1 MTRSNRTTI
10 AAVLVFIFTLF
21 SLIRGILDFVNQGP
35 ILQNADRWF
44 IAVGFMLFAI
54 LLVSSY
60 GIWQNQR
67 WGKIAAIAILTL
79 NALAVLPQF
88 LDGGTLT
95 DTMMRLL
102 DVGVW
107 LVTTVLLLW
116 PNRNAVPRE
125 TESPVH

>member
-10 AAVLVFIFTLF
+10 AAVLVFLF
-21 SLIRGILDFVNQGP
+21 SLISLIRGFLDFVNQGP

-44 IAVGFMLFAI
+44 IVLGFMLFTI

-60 GIWQNQR
+60 GIWKNQR
-67 WGKIAAIAILTL
+67 WGMIAAIAILTL
-79 NALAVLPQF
+79 NALAVLPQI
-88 LDGGTLT
+88 LQGGTLA
-95 DTMMRLL
+95 DQVPRLI

-107 LVTTVLLLW
+107 LVATVLLLW

-125 TESPVH
+125 TESSAQ

>member
-1 MTRSNRTTI
+1 MTRSNRTVI
-10 AAVLVFIFTLF
+10 AAVLVFLF
-21 SLIRGILDFVNQGP
+21 SLTGLIRLFVDFVNQGDFS
-35 ILQNADRWF
+35 QNADLWF
-44 IAVGFMLFAI
+44 IALAFILFTI

-79 NALAVLPQF
+79 NALAVLPMF
-88 LDGGTLT
+88 LEGGTLT
-95 DTMMRLL
+95 DQVLRLL

-107 LVTTVLLLW
+107 LVVTILLLW

-125 TESPVH
+125 TESPAN

>member
-10 AAVLVFIFTLF
+10 AAVLVFLF
-21 SLIRGILDFVNQGP
+21 SLISLIRGFLDFVNQGP

-44 IAVGFMLFAI
+44 IVLGFMLFTI

-60 GIWQNQR
+60 GIWKNQR
-67 WGKIAAIAILTL
+67 WGMIAAIAILTL
-79 NALAVLPQF
+79 NALAVLPQI
-88 LDGGTLT
+88 LEGGTLA
-95 DTMMRLL
+95 DQVPRLI

-107 LVTTVLLLW
+107 LVATVLLLW

-125 TESPVH
+125 TESSAQ